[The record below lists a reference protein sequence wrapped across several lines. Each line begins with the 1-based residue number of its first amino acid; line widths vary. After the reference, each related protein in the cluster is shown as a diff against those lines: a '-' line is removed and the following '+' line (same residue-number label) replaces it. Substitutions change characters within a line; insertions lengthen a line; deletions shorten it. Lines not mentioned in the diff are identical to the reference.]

1 MKKTILKILKEDFRW
16 ITDIP
21 SFIEIT
27 EPVAQNNPK
36 DVFRLYWTNEHYTGD
51 YGVWAEN
58 WVHFKNDSNGIK
70 RLTRYIK
77 ILQNGMSRRGNEI
90 DFDLLV
96 DLYFNKGQ
104 DYIATDWM
112 KSELSKLPNDEDY
125 MNKEEALSDMLKEDL
140 NDLGIYD
147 WGSSTIERWKVTY
160 FDENGV
166 EFNTKINQI

>member
-1 MKKTILKILKEDFRW
+1 MKRLIKKILKEDFDW

-27 EPVAQNNPK
+27 SPVTQDNPK

-51 YGVWAEN
+51 YGVWAED
-58 WVHFKNDSNGIK
+58 WVHFKNDSDGIK

-77 ILQNGMSRRGNEI
+77 ILKNGMSRRGNSI
-90 DFDLLV
+90 DFELLV

-112 KSELSKLPNDEDY
+112 KGELSILPNNEDY
-125 MNKEEALSDMLKEDL
+125 MNKEEVLSEMLVDDL
-140 NDLGIYD
+140 SDLGIYNSD
-147 WGSSTIERWKVTY
+147 STIERWRITY

>member
-1 MKKTILKILKEDFRW
+1 MQRLSHRKLKRIQSILKEDFDW

-27 EPVAQNNPK
+27 SPVTQDNPK

-51 YGVWAEN
+51 YGVWAED
-58 WVHFKNDSNGIK
+58 WVHFKNDSGGIK

-77 ILQNGMSRRGNEI
+77 ILKNGMSRRGNSI
-90 DFDLLV
+90 DFELLV

-112 KSELSKLPNDEDY
+112 KGELPNDEPED
-125 MNKEEALSDMLKEDL
+125 ALLNMLVDDL
-140 NDLGIYD
+140 SDLGIYNSD
-147 WGSSTIERWKVTY
+147 STIERWRITY